1 MAITIY
7 ADANFSGRRS
17 TLETGQYPTLN
28 EDPKVRPTFP
38 NQTTVPTTG
47 IDKLSSIKVK
57 PGTYA
62 EFFITQGFRDG
73 SFILFAGDY
82 PSLPSVDNKIDA
94 VKVFDHD
101 PDMFPIIEFY
111 NGYNF
116 TGFQQ
121 NLAGTGQTT
130 NFDSP
135 FIVHDFVSSVKVP
148 EGVTVTLFE
157 HPDQKGRSL
166 TLEPGDYP
174 NLSIFHFNNIASSI
188 QIVQN
193 NLEVVNIEYV
203 TIASQDGEPILIES
217 IAQNGSS
224 LEQQANLTLETA
236 YEETFTRSFSNST
249 LFGLEISRTA
259 TIGVSKGPLT
269 ASLSQTITAT
279 FENTFTFGREET
291 KSRTVTVSK
300 GLNINI
306 PPENIAKA
314 VMVLTPRR
322 ATIKAI
328 YTLRMKGTH
337 RTTTQEVIIEVK
349 NASVGTAVIEQFTP
363 VQTPVAA

>member
-1 MAITIY
+1 MLTAMAITIY
-7 ADANFSGRRS
+7 DGANFTSKND

-28 EDPKVRPTFP
+28 TATHPIFP
-38 NQTTVPTTG
+38 NTDIVPSVG
-47 IDKLSSIKVK
+47 IDKVSSVKVE

-82 PSLPSVDNKIDA
+82 PSLASLDNKIDA

-111 NGYNF
+111 GGYSF

-121 NLAGTGQTT
+121 NLAGTGQVT

-148 EGVTVTLFE
+148 IGVTVTLFE
-157 HPDQKGRSL
+157 HSDQKGRAL

-174 NLSIFHFNNIASSI
+174 NLGIFGFNNIVSSL
-188 QIVQN
+188 QIIQN

-203 TIASQDGEPILIES
+203 TIVSRDGEPILIES

-224 LEQQANLTLETA
+224 LQQQANLKLETA

-249 LFGLEISRTA
+249 LFGLEISSTS
-259 TIGVSKGPLT
+259 TVGVKFGPVS
-269 ASLSQTITAT
+269 ASLSQTITAR

-291 KSRTVTVSK
+291 KTRTITVSK

-314 VMVLTPRR
+314 VMVLTPRT
-322 ATIKAI
+322 ATVKAT

-337 RTTTQEVIIEVK
+337 RTTQQEVIIEVK
-349 NASVGTAVIEQFTP
+349 NASVGTAVIEEFTP
-363 VQTPVAA
+363 ITA